1 MKLFP
6 VLMYHSISRVSGP
19 LRKLGVSPGLLA
31 EQLGLLRSHG
41 YELMGLTEAL
51 ALTATD
57 PSRAVVALTF
67 DDGYRDFLDAA
78 VPALEAVG
86 ARATLYVPTMFI
98 GGPACWLGADA
109 HSLPPLLSWS
119 ELRDC
124 VDAGCVEIG
133 SHSHT
138 HSHLDTLS
146 VGELHAEVVQSKML
160 LEDGLQVPVRS
171 FCYPH
176 GYHSR
181 PVREAVRDAPYDNA
195 CEVGRR
201 LRTAQHRWSI
211 SRLAVEPLHAPKR
224 VLSDVGSG
232 GPVIVPRA
240 KRALQPAWRRVRLH
254 RPRKRSRVL

>member
-1 MKLFP
+1 MKVFP
-6 VLMYHSISRVSGP
+6 VLMYHSISRASGP
-19 LRKLGVSPGLLA
+19 LRKLGVPPGLLA
-31 EQLGLLRSHG
+31 DQLELLRSHR

-78 VPALEAVG
+78 VP
-86 ARATLYVPTMFI
+86 
-98 GGPACWLGADA
+98 
-109 HSLPPLLSWS
+109 PLLSWS

-124 VDAGCVEIG
+124 VATGCVEIG

-138 HSHLDTLS
+138 HAHLDTLS
-146 VGELHAEVVQSKML
+146 VGELHAEVVHSKTL
-160 LEDGLQVPVRS
+160 LEDGLHVPVRS

-181 PVREAVRDAPYDNA
+181 SVREAVRDAAYDNA

-201 LRTAQHRWSI
+201 LRTAQHRWNI
-211 SRLAVEPLHAPKR
+211 SRLAVEPTHAPKR
-224 VLSDVGSG
+224 VLSDVASG

-240 KRALQPAWRRVRLH
+240 KRALQPAWRRVRRH
-254 RPRKRSRVL
+254 R

>member
-1 MKLFP
+1 MKVFP
-6 VLMYHSISRVSGP
+6 VLMYHSISRASGP

-31 EQLGLLRSHG
+31 DQLGLLRSHG

-51 ALTATD
+51 ALAATN

-78 VPALEAVG
+78 VPVLEAVG

-98 GGPACWLGADA
+98 GGPASWLGADA

-124 VDAGCVEIG
+124 VGTGRVEIG

-138 HSHLDTLS
+138 HSHLDTLLAS
-146 VGELHAEVVQSKML
+146 ELHAEVVHSKKL
-160 LEDGLQVPVRS
+160 LEDGLHVPVTS

-181 PVREAVRDAPYDNA
+181 PVREAVRDAAYDNA

-201 LRTAQHRWSI
+201 LRTAEHRWNI
-211 SRLAVEPLHAPKR
+211 SRLAVEPMDTPKR

-240 KRALQPAWRRVRLH
+240 KRALQPAWRRVRRH
-254 RPRKRSRVL
+254 SARKRSRVL

>member
-6 VLMYHSISRVSGP
+6 VLMYHSISRASGS
-19 LRKLGVSPGLLA
+19 LRKLGVSPELLA
-31 EQLGLLRSHG
+31 DQLGLLRSQG

-51 ALTATD
+51 ALTTMD
-57 PSRAVVALTF
+57 PTRAVVALTF

-86 ARATLYVPTMFI
+86 ARATLYVPTMFV
-98 GGPACWLGADA
+98 GGPASWLGADA
-109 HSLPPLLSWS
+109 NSLPSLLSWN

-124 VDAGCVEIG
+124 VDTGCVEIG

-146 VGELHAEVVQSKML
+146 VSGLHAEVAQSKML

-181 PVREAVRDAPYDNA
+181 PVREAVRDAAYDNA
-195 CEVGRR
+195 CEIGRR
-201 LRTAQHRWSI
+201 LRTTRHRWSI
-211 SRLAVEPLHAPKR
+211 SRLAVEPLHAPQR

-232 GPVIVPRA
+232 GPVIVPHA
-240 KRALQPAWRRVRLH
+240 KRVLQPAWRRVRLH
-254 RPRKRSRVL
+254 RPRKQSRFL

>member
-1 MKLFP
+1 MKVFP
-6 VLMYHSISRVSGP
+6 VLMYHSISRASGP
-19 LRKLGVSPGLLA
+19 LRKLGVSPELLA
-31 EQLGLLRSHG
+31 DQLGLLRSHG

-78 VPALEAVG
+78 VPVLEAVG

-98 GGPACWLGADA
+98 GRPASWLGAEA
-109 HSLPPLLSWS
+109 NSLPSLLSWS
-119 ELRDC
+119 ELREC
-124 VDAGCVEIG
+124 VGTGCVEIG

-146 VGELHAEVVQSKML
+146 VGELPVEVVHSKTL
-160 LEDGLQVPVRS
+160 LEDGLHVSVRS

-176 GYHSR
+176 GYHSA
-181 PVREAVRDAPYDNA
+181 PVREAVRDAAYDNA

-201 LRTAQHRWSI
+201 LRTAQHRWNI
-211 SRLAVEPLHAPKR
+211 SRLAVEPTHTPER

-232 GPVIVPRA
+232 GPVIVPSA
-240 KRALQPAWRRVRLH
+240 KRALQPAWRRVRRH
-254 RPRKRSRVL
+254 NVRKRSRVL

>member
-1 MKLFP
+1 MKVFP
-6 VLMYHSISRVSGP
+6 VLMYHSISRASGP
-19 LRKLGVSPGLLA
+19 LRKLGVPPGLLA
-31 EQLGLLRSHG
+31 DQLELLRSHR
-41 YELMGLTEAL
+41 YELTGLTEAL

-98 GGPACWLGADA
+98 GGPASWLGADA
-109 HSLPPLLSWS
+109 DSLPPLLSWS

-124 VDAGCVEIG
+124 VGTGCVEIG

-138 HSHLDTLS
+138 HAHLDTLA
-146 VGELHAEVVQSKML
+146 VGELQAEVVHSKTL
-160 LEDGLQVPVRS
+160 LEDGLHVPVRS

-181 PVREAVRDAPYDNA
+181 SVREAVRDAAYDNA

-201 LRTAQHRWSI
+201 LRTAEHRWNI
-211 SRLAVEPLHAPKR
+211 SRLAVEPTHAPER
-224 VLSDVGSG
+224 VLSDLGSG

-240 KRALQPAWRRVRLH
+240 KRALQPAWRRVRRH
-254 RPRKRSRVL
+254 RARKRSRVL

>member
-1 MKLFP
+1 MNVFP
-6 VLMYHSISRVSGP
+6 ALMYHSISRASGP
-19 LRKLGVSPGLLA
+19 LRKLGVPPELLA
-31 EQLGLLRSHG
+31 DQLGLLRSHG
-41 YELMGLTEAL
+41 YELVGLTEAL

-78 VPALEAVG
+78 VPTLEAIG
-86 ARATLYVPTMFI
+86 ARATLYIPTMFI
-98 GGPACWLGADA
+98 GGPASWLGADA
-109 HSLPPLLSWS
+109 QSLPPLLSWS

-124 VDAGCVEIG
+124 VGTGCVEIG

-146 VGELHAEVVQSKML
+146 VSELHAEVVHSKTL
-160 LEDGLQVPVRS
+160 LEEGLHVPVRS

-181 PVREAVRDAPYDNA
+181 AVREAVRDAAYDNA
-195 CEVGRR
+195 CEVGRH
-201 LRTAQHRWSI
+201 LRTAQHRWDI
-211 SRLAVEPLHAPKR
+211 SRLAVEPAHGPQR
-224 VLSDVGSG
+224 VLGDVGSG

-240 KRALQPAWRRVRLH
+240 KRALQPAWRRVRRH
-254 RPRKRSRVL
+254 SARKRSRIL